1 MKILKKVKPMFNR
14 IITTMDSYEEDQV
27 LGNGMI
33 DSRKQKGTMKEYQTV
48 VAVGDTVRGIKEGD
62 VVCIN
67 PTRYAVMKHEDKSMK
82 NGVIGDNLVLGYKF
96 NTITI
101 DGVEHLMLYDQDI
114 DFIVVRSEDVEDK
127 VAPPAP
133 QIITEDTPRIIL

>member
-1 MKILKKVKPMFNR
+1 MN
-14 IITTMDSYEEDQV
+14 SYEEDQT

-48 VAVGDTVRGIKEGD
+48 IAVGSSVRDIKEGD

-67 PTRYAVMKHEDKSMK
+67 PTRYAVMKHEDKSMR
-82 NGVIGDNLVLGYKF
+82 NGVIGDNLVVGYKF

-114 DFIVVRSEDVEDK
+114 DFIVEKSEDVEDK
-127 VAPPAP
+127 AVSIVIPEKPK
-133 QIITEDTPRIIL
+133 IIV

>member
-1 MKILKKVKPMFNR
+1 MN
-14 IITTMDSYEEDQV
+14 TYEEDQT

-48 VAVGDTVRGIKEGD
+48 IAVGSSVRDIKEGD

-67 PTRYAVMKHEDKSMK
+67 PTRYAVMKHEDKSMR
-82 NGVIGDNLVLGYKF
+82 NGVIGDNLVVGYKF

-114 DFIVVRSEDVEDK
+114 DFIVEDSVDVENK
-127 VAPPAP
+127 AASIVIPEKPK
-133 QIITEDTPRIIL
+133 IIV

>member
-1 MKILKKVKPMFNR
+1 MKILKKVKPMFNM
-14 IITTMDSYEEDQV
+14 IITTMDSYEKDQV

-48 VAVGDTVRGIKEGD
+48 VAVGDTVRGVEEGD

-114 DFIVVRSEDVEDK
+114 DFIVVDSEDVEDK

-133 QIITEDTPRIIL
+133 QIITGGTPKIIL

>member
-1 MKILKKVKPMFNR
+1 MN
-14 IITTMDSYEEDQV
+14 SYEEDQT

-48 VAVGDTVRGIKEGD
+48 IAVGSSVRDIKEGN

-67 PTRYAVMKHEDKSMK
+67 PTRYAVMKHEDKSMR
-82 NGVIGDNLVLGYKF
+82 NGVIGDNLVIGYKF

-114 DFIVVRSEDVEDK
+114 DFVVEDSVDVEDK
-127 VAPPAP
+127 AASIVIPEKPK
-133 QIITEDTPRIIL
+133 IIV

>member
-1 MKILKKVKPMFNR
+1 MFNK
-14 IITTMDSYEEDQV
+14 IVTTMNSYEEDQT

-48 VAVGDTVRGIKEGD
+48 IAVGSSVRDIKEGD

-67 PTRYAVMKHEDKSMK
+67 PTRYAVMKHEDKSMR
-82 NGVIGDNLVLGYKF
+82 NGVIGDNLVVGYKF

-114 DFIVVRSEDVEDK
+114 DFIVEKSEDVEDK
-127 VAPPAP
+127 AVSIVIPEKPK
-133 QIITEDTPRIIL
+133 IIV

>member
-1 MKILKKVKPMFNR
+1 MFNK
-14 IITTMDSYEEDQV
+14 IVTTMNTYEEDQT

-48 VAVGDTVRGIKEGD
+48 IAVGSSVRDIKEGD

-67 PTRYAVMKHEDKSMK
+67 PTRYAVMKHEDKSMR
-82 NGVIGDNLVLGYKF
+82 NGVIGDNLVVGYKF

-114 DFIVVRSEDVEDK
+114 DFIVEDSVDVENK
-127 VAPPAP
+127 AASIVIPEKPK
-133 QIITEDTPRIIL
+133 IIV